1 MIYFFVLLA
10 VVSSVYVG
18 EQVCTTF
25 NADATLCN
33 ASGYCRHD
41 GTICVNLP
49 CYMVNEVAACRSGP
63 SGSGIPTGAL
73 SSKCDSLEQFS
84 LQYDNVCVDKGDGKL
99 NFAFVRFS
107 KTTDGSALQT
117 TGTTPTGVGALA
129 ATEANMFALY
139 TINPWKSPEASQSA
153 ATLQTELEAILD
165 RYILFYQVLIETTN
179 SHPFYLERT
188 AYQALQLIRDQ
199 VGFDYTMRRAILPK
213 IWQVAEIALFRIA
226 KFSPA
231 YYQTNYYFL
240 NFASCPYSRRE
251 LKINGQLHTVRID
264 WTDYLYTVN
273 GYMQV
278 YSYAAEQF
286 GIRNALSDI
295 IALRPTTSVATAN
308 AINLD
313 TGFTAFY
320 LEWTW
325 TDTNLVVV
333 EKDIKLY
340 QFDESAATATNVV
353 KQITTTITCTTAT
366 KTCTTGLITTPITSA
381 TTRINYY
388 FSYGPG
394 KCVDKTEVQCKLS
407 IEQGTQCNYNA
418 GLPTDYKCS

>member
-10 VVSSVYVG
+10 AVRSVYVG
-18 EQVCTTF
+18 ETPCASLAVASDCD
-25 NADATLCN
+25 N
-33 ASGYCRHD
+33 SGYCKVD
-41 GTICVNLP
+41 TGVCVALP

-107 KTTDGSALQT
+107 KTTDGSALST
-117 TGTTPTGVGALA
+117 TGSTSTLVGALTA
-129 ATEANMFALY
+129 VEANMFSLY
-139 TINPWKSPEASQSA
+139 TINPWKSPEASQTA
-153 ATLQTELEAILD
+153 ATLKTELEAILD
-165 RYILFYQVLIETTN
+165 KYILFYQVLIDTSN

-188 AYQALQLIRDQ
+188 TYQALQLIRDY
-199 VGFDYTMRRAILPK
+199 VGFDYTMRKAILPK

-226 KFSPA
+226 KFSPS
-231 YYQTNYYFL
+231 YYQTNYYFI

-251 LKINGQLHTVRID
+251 LKVNGQLHTVRID
-264 WTDYLYTVN
+264 WIGYTYSTN

-295 IALRPTTSVATAN
+295 IALRPTTSLTTAAT
-308 AINLD
+308 INLD
-313 TGFTAFY
+313 TLFTGFF

-340 QFDESAATATNVV
+340 QFDESAAVATDVV
-353 KQITTTITCTTAT
+353 KQVTTTITCVSAT
-366 KTCTTGLITTPITSA
+366 KTCKTANIVTPITTA
-381 TTRINYY
+381 TTRINYF

-407 IEQGTQCNYNA
+407 IEQGAQCTYNA
-418 GLPTDYKCS
+418 AITTDYKCS

>member
-1 MIYFFVLLA
+1 MIYFFTLLLA
-10 VVSSVYVG
+10 LVSSVSVG
-18 EQVCTTF
+18 ETACTAF
-25 NADATLCN
+25 NANAVDCN
-33 ASGYCRHD
+33 ATGYCRHD
-41 GTICVNLP
+41 GTTCIGLS
-49 CYMVNEVAACRSGP
+49 CYMINEVAACRSGP

-73 SSKCDSLEQFS
+73 SSKF
-84 LQYDNVCVDKGDGKL
+84 YNMIMFVDKGDGKL
-99 NFAFVRFS
+99 NYAFVRFA

-117 TGTTPTGVGALA
+117 TGTTPILVGALA
-129 ATEANMFALY
+129 ASEPNMFSLY
-139 TINPWKSPEASQSA
+139 TINPWKSPEGSQSA
-153 ATLQTELEAILD
+153 ATLKTELEAILD
-165 RYILFYQVLIETTN
+165 RYILFYSVLIDTTN

-188 AYQALQLIRDQ
+188 TYQALQLIRDQ
-199 VGFDYTMRRAILPK
+199 VDFDYTMRKAILPK

-264 WTDYLYTVN
+264 WIGYSYTAN
-273 GYMQV
+273 GFMQV

-286 GIRNALSDI
+286 GIRNALTDI
-295 IALRPTTSVATAN
+295 IALRPTTSVTTADT
-308 AINLD
+308 INLD
-313 TGFTAFY
+313 TGFTGFY

-325 TDTNLVVV
+325 SDTNLVVV

-340 QFDESAATATNVV
+340 QFDESAAIATDVV
-353 KQITTTITCTTAT
+353 KQVTTTITCTIAT
-366 KTCTTGLITTPITSA
+366 KTCKTTAITTPITSA

-394 KCVDKTEVQCKLS
+394 KCVDKTEIQCKLS
-407 IEQGTQCNYNA
+407 IEQGAPCTYTSSKT
-418 GLPTDYKCS
+418 TDYKCS